1 MIKLKKPYLYLIAV
15 SIIAIIGV
23 AVLTMN
29 SQTTLVPEKLE
40 KKTIVADGI
49 LQPFSVDDLAK
60 RSQYQI
66 IGQVESITPTSA
78 MTDEKHSVTRVFS
91 DVVIKVEKDLSG
103 RYTNDKIS
111 VRIMGG
117 ETNTIKMISEMDAEF
132 SVGERVLV
140 FVADK
145 EPKSIW
151 GNNYYI
157 AGLKLGTYDLVDGKA
172 IGPEYPRGIKE
183 NQLITK
189 IQQAKTNP

>member
-1 MIKLKKPYLYLIAV
+1 MKKPYLYLIAV
-15 SIIAIIGV
+15 SITAIVGV
-23 AVLTMN
+23 AALTMN
-29 SQTTLVPEKLE
+29 SQTTLVPEE

-117 ETNTIKMISEMDAEF
+117 ETDTIKMISEMDAEF
-132 SVGERVLV
+132 SVGEKVLV

-145 EPKSIW
+145 EPESIW
-151 GNNYYI
+151 GDNYYV
-157 AGLKLGTYDLVDGKA
+157 AGLKLGKYGLVNGKA
-172 IGPEYPRGIKE
+172 IGPEHPRGIEE